1 MLVNATDV
9 CNGTIT
15 RQRKTLKKTETS
27 VLDYFIVCRKLFEMI
42 KEMIID
48 EDRKFVLT
56 KYTSK
61 KGEQKTVESDHNPMW
76 CRFDIPWVTFV
87 KSDRKIGFNLKDTQS
102 QQAFKEYNTQNPRLI
117 NSLVDSDDIVSGGK
131 KWFKELQ
138 DSIFRNFKKIRFS
151 ENRKDKHLE
160 ERNHCRKKEENRSW
174 CA

>member
-1 MLVNATDV
+1 MVLVNATDV

-61 KGEQKTVESDHNPMW
+61 KGEQKTVKTDHNPMW
-76 CRFDIPWVTFV
+76 CRFDIPWVTF
-87 KSDRKIGFNLKDTQS
+87 RFKILKVNRRS
-102 QQAFKEYNTQNPRLI
+102 KNTTPKI
-117 NSLVDSDDIVSGGK
+117 
-131 KWFKELQ
+131 Q
-138 DSIFRNFKKIRFS
+138 D
-151 ENRKDKHLE
+151 
-160 ERNHCRKKEENRSW
+160 
-174 CA
+174 